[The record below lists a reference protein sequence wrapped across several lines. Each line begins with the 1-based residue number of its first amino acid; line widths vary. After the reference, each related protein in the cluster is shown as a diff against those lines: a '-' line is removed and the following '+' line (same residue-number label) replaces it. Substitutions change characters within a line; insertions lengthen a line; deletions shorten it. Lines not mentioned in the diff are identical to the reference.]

1 MFVLE
6 YDQTPFTGYLYS
18 DNTTVPPHVFL
29 HQVEKTDAQA
39 LRKHLLRR
47 VCGEPSFTALV
58 RAFEASGM
66 ISDFWDYGIVGA
78 RLSIHYTL
86 CARFLRVSEHMLL
99 KLLTSEQ
106 FIILTWVP
114 PHLFEEGIVFVS
126 VPTDRGD
133 ALCVFRD
140 VIARAYMLRN
150 PCLSRVHYVLTSPL
164 CSVYALRK
172 HQVRDALSRFL
183 EIESALT
190 VLEEVNATVRD
201 VLVLFFMKTYPSLA
215 ISIRVLLRPL
225 SNI

>member
-1 MFVLE
+1 MLALE
-6 YDQTPFTGYLYS
+6 YDQTPFTGYPHR
-18 DNTTVPPHVFL
+18 DNNTAPTHVSL
-29 HQVEKTDAQA
+29 HQVERTDAQT
-39 LRKHLLRR
+39 LGKHLLRR

-78 RLSIHYTL
+78 RLSIYYKL
-86 CARFLRVSEHMLL
+86 CARFLCVSEHMFL

-114 PHLFEEGIVFVS
+114 PYLFEEGIVFVS

-164 CSVYALRK
+164 RSVYALRK

-183 EIESALT
+183 EIESTLT
-190 VLEEVNATVRD
+190 VLGEVNATVRD
-201 VLVLFFMKTYPSLA
+201 VLVLFLMKVYPSLA

-225 SNI
+225 SNF

>member
-1 MFVLE
+1 MLALE
-6 YDQTPFTGYLYS
+6 YDQTPFTGYPHS
-18 DNTTVPPHVFL
+18 DNNTAPTHVSL
-29 HQVEKTDAQA
+29 HQVERTDAQT

-78 RLSIHYTL
+78 RLSIYYKL
-86 CARFLRVSEHMLL
+86 CARFLCVSEHMFL

-114 PHLFEEGIVFVS
+114 PYLFEEGIVFVS

-164 CSVYALRK
+164 RSVYALRK

-190 VLEEVNATVRD
+190 VLGEVNATVRD
-201 VLVLFFMKTYPSLA
+201 VLVLFLMKVYPSLA

-225 SNI
+225 SNF

>member
-1 MFVLE
+1 MLALE
-6 YDQTPFTGYLYS
+6 YDQTPFTGYPHS
-18 DNTTVPPHVFL
+18 DTSTAPAHVSL
-29 HQVEKTDAQA
+29 HQVERTDAQT

-78 RLSIHYTL
+78 RLSIYYKL
-86 CARFLRVSEHMLL
+86 CARFLCVSEHMFL

-114 PHLFEEGIVFVS
+114 PYLFEEGIVFVS

-164 CSVYALRK
+164 RSVYALRK

-183 EIESALT
+183 EIESTLT
-190 VLEEVNATVRD
+190 VLGEVNATVRD
-201 VLVLFFMKTYPSLA
+201 VLVLFLMKVYPSLA

-225 SNI
+225 SNF

>member
-1 MFVLE
+1 MLALE
-6 YDQTPFTGYLYS
+6 YDQTPFTGYPHS
-18 DNTTVPPHVFL
+18 DNNTAPTHVSL
-29 HQVEKTDAQA
+29 HQVERTDAQT

-78 RLSIHYTL
+78 RLSIYYKL
-86 CARFLRVSEHMLL
+86 CARFLCVSEHMFL

-114 PHLFEEGIVFVS
+114 PYLFEEGIVFVS

-164 CSVYALRK
+164 RSVYALRK

-183 EIESALT
+183 EIESTLT
-190 VLEEVNATVRD
+190 VLGEVNATVRD
-201 VLVLFFMKTYPSLA
+201 VLVLFLMKVYPSLA

-225 SNI
+225 SNF

>member
-6 YDQTPFTGYLYS
+6 YDQTPFTGYLHS
-18 DNTTVPPHVFL
+18 DRTSVPLHVFL
-29 HQVEKTDAQA
+29 HQVAKTDERT

-66 ISDFWDYGIVGA
+66 INDFWDYGIVGA
-78 RLSIHYTL
+78 RLSIYYRL
-86 CARFLRVSEHMLL
+86 CARFLGVSEHVFL
-99 KLLTSEQ
+99 KILTSEQ
-106 FIILTWVP
+106 FIMLTWVP
-114 PHLFEEGIVFVS
+114 PHLFDEGVVFVS

-140 VIARAYMLRN
+140 VIARVYMLRN

-164 CSVYALRK
+164 RSVYALRK

-183 EIESALT
+183 EIESTLV
-190 VLEEVNATVRD
+190 VLGEVNATIRD
-201 VLVLFFMKTYPSLA
+201 VLVLFFMKMYPSLA

>member
-1 MFVLE
+1 MLALE
-6 YDQTPFTGYLYS
+6 YDQTPFTGHPHS
-18 DNTTVPPHVFL
+18 DNNTAPTHVSL
-29 HQVEKTDAQA
+29 HQVERTDAQT

-78 RLSIHYTL
+78 RLSIYYKL
-86 CARFLRVSEHMLL
+86 CARFLCVSEHMFL

-114 PHLFEEGIVFVS
+114 PYLFEEGIVFVS

-140 VIARAYMLRN
+140 VIARAYMLRD

-164 CSVYALRK
+164 RSVYALRK

-183 EIESALT
+183 EIESTLT
-190 VLEEVNATVRD
+190 VLGEVNATVRD
-201 VLVLFFMKTYPSLA
+201 VLVLFLMKVYPSLA

-225 SNI
+225 SNF